1 MIKWYNKLISN
12 SNEASSRRFIAV
24 WTLPFYWGAIF
35 EGLIIAYV
43 VKDFRFFIASL
54 IAACLP
60 IFLAFFAL
68 TWEHVKN
75 ILDTK
80 AFKKGESFELTQDQ
94 LRDP

>member
-1 MIKWYNKLISN
+1 MIKWYNKLIS
-12 SNEASSRRFIAV
+12 SNNQTSSRRFIAV
-24 WTLPFYWGAIF
+24 WTLPFYWGAIL
-35 EGLIIAYV
+35 EGLVITYL

-68 TWEHVKN
+68 TWEHIKN

-80 AFKKGESFELTQDQ
+80 AFKKGEGFDFSQNELK
-94 LRDP
+94 DP